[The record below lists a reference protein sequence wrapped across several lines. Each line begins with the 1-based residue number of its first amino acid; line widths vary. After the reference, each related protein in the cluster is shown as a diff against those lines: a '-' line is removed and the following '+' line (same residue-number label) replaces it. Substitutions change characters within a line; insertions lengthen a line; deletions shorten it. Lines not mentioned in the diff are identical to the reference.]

1 MKAIRI
7 IGMGV
12 IVFALL
18 MVFTTTSARAQYGY
32 YFNPLLLPFVVAGAA
47 VGTAASIVTGVV
59 PGPYYAYP
67 GYYGPAYYGPAY
79 YGPRYYGGGYYAPAR
94 AYYRSGPYRYN
105 HARIHGHHYRH
116 GNWNHRRWR

>member
-1 MKAIRI
+1 MKTLRIVGMVAI
-7 IGMGV
+7 V
-12 IVFALL
+12 LAVL

-67 GYYGPAYYGPAY
+67 AYYGPAY
-79 YGPRYYGGGYYAPAR
+79 YGPRYYAPGYYAPAR
-94 AYYRSGPYRYN
+94 VYYRSGPY
-105 HARIHGHHYRH
+105 HYRH
-116 GNWNHRRWR
+116 AWIRGHHHRHDHWGHGYRR

>member
-7 IGMGV
+7 VSMV
-12 IVFALL
+12 AMVLAFLL
-18 MVFTTTSARAQYGY
+18 VFTTTNARAQYGY

-67 GYYGPAYYGPAY
+67 GYYGPAYYGP
-79 YGPRYYGGGYYAPAR
+79 RYYAPAR
-94 AYYRSGPYRYN
+94 VYYRSGPYN
-105 HARIHGHHYRH
+105 YRH
-116 GNWNHRRWR
+116 AWIRGHYNRYGEWIPGHWR

>member
-67 GYYGPAYYGPAY
+67 GYYGPAYYGP
-79 YGPRYYGGGYYAPAR
+79 RYYGGGYYAPAR

>member
-12 IVFALL
+12 IVVALL

-67 GYYGPAYYGPAY
+67 GYYGSAY
-79 YGPRYYGGGYYAPAR
+79 YGPRYYTRGYYAPR
-94 AYYRSGPYRYN
+94 AYYRSGPYRHR
-105 HARIHGHHYRH
+105 HARIYGHHNRYGH
-116 GNWNHRRWR
+116 WR